1 MQGRCRCRQISKLIQ
16 SLAESCRHVLERGI
30 SHMLDGELSE
40 MGTKQWS
47 QTYDFNL
54 RGNISPAL
62 VDMIGSVRPK
72 IYSIRKIIERDGERY
87 EMAKDRYK
95 ILYND
100 LPVEDRITICS
111 IDLYFTLK
119 LGQVWIEIDK
129 YFEQVGITPL
139 GMDGQVIFIMTQR
152 YHSWG
157 VLIKERQKRLR
168 QFVRR
173 EEELKE
179 IDEYARIRDSK
190 LASALDAFDKLDY
203 IHRTTDRAYMV
214 KRKNDQRQQVDSAL
228 KFPPSSND
236 SHCHRTFQDNVNFT
250 VMVEE
255 RFPSS
260 ARCRYYFLNFLFL
273 CRLYSINIFRYR
285 VVQC

>member
-1 MQGRCRCRQISKLIQ
+1 
-16 SLAESCRHVLERGI
+16 
-30 SHMLDGELSE
+30 MLDEELSE
-40 MGTKQWS
+40 MGTQQWS
-47 QTYDFNL
+47 QTYNFNVC
-54 RGNISPAL
+54 GNISPAL

-100 LPVEDRITICS
+100 LPMEDRITMCS

-119 LGQVWIEIDK
+119 LGQVWIEIGK

-139 GMDGQVIFIMTQR
+139 GMDGQAIFIMTQR

-157 VLIKERQKRLR
+157 VLIKERQKRLK
-168 QFVRR
+168 QFVKR
-173 EEELKE
+173 EAEMEE

-203 IHRTTDRAYMV
+203 IQRTTDRAHMV

-228 KFPPSSND
+228 KFPPGSND

-250 VMVEE
+250 AIFDQHLSITSGAMLIDEMKLPLVS
-255 RFPSS
+255 PCDSHISDDTYSS
-260 ARCRYYFLNFLFL
+260 EICCSPLSSKFLLKQKEFN
-273 CRLYSINIFRYR
+273 RKP
-285 VVQC
+285 